1 MRECL
6 VDTDILSYYFKGEEA
21 VIQNFR
27 KYSEKFSFINLSL
40 ITYYEILSGLRFKN
54 SNKILNNFIQFSRE
68 NNIIPLTIKSVNFS
82 SIIYSEL
89 RKSGQAL
96 ADADILIAGIAL
108 ENNLTL
114 VTNNVRHFSKI
125 KGLIIDNWKK

>member
-54 SNKILNNFIQFSRE
+54 SNKILNNFLHFSRE

>member
-89 RKSGQAL
+89 RKSGQAI